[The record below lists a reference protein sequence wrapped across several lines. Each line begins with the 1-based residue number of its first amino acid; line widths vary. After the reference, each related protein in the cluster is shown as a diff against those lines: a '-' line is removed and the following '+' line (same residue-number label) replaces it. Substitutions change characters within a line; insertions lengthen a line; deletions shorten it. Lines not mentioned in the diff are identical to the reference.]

1 MLTVKQKVALRS
13 MAMNLKPIYQIGK
26 DGITQNL
33 IEGLSLALEAH
44 ELIKISILKT
54 VSEPLKQIAL
64 DISAATHS
72 ELIQII
78 GRQVVLYKR
87 SKKQLIKF

>member
-1 MLTVKQKVALRS
+1 MLTVKQKVKLRS

-26 DGITQNL
+26 DGITENL

-44 ELIKISILKT
+44 ELIKISVLKT
-54 VSEPLKQIAL
+54 VNEPLKQIAY
-64 DISAATHS
+64 DITSATHS

-78 GRQVVLYKR
+78 GRQVVLYKK
-87 SKKQLIKF
+87 SKKQLINI

>member
-1 MLTVKQKVALRS
+1 MLTVKQKVKLRS

-44 ELIKISILKT
+44 ELIKICVLKS
-54 VSEPLKQIAL
+54 VSAPLNQIAY
-64 DISAATHS
+64 DITSATHS

-78 GRQVVLYKR
+78 GRQVVLYKQ
-87 SKKQLIKF
+87 SKKQLIKL